1 MPENTATKKRCI
13 TDFSNL
19 AAQKWE
25 IVNDGVM
32 GGRSDSSFQINKKGN
47 AVFIGTISLQNNGGF
62 ASVRNHESLN
72 LEGFQSLKLHLK
84 GDGKR
89 YCFRLRTADNGGVHR
104 FSYDYRFET
113 EADRW
118 IDVVLPLSGF
128 RPFFR
133 GRPLKDVPSPDLSK
147 IRLYGFLISDK
158 QEGPFRL
165 EVESIWALFSGNQ
178 S

>member
-1 MPENTATKKRCI
+1 MTANSGTEEHCI
-13 TDFSNL
+13 TAFSNL

-32 GGRSDSSFQINKKGN
+32 GGCSDSTFQINDKGN
-47 AVFIGTISLQNNGGF
+47 AVFIGTISLENNGGF

-72 LEGFQSLKLHLK
+72 LEGFKSLKLHVK

-89 YCFRLRTADNGGVHR
+89 YCFRLRTAANGGVHR

-113 EADRW
+113 EAECW
-118 IDVVLPLSGF
+118 IDVDLPLSGF

-133 GRPLKDVPSPDLSK
+133 GKPLKDVPPLDLSK

-165 EVESIWALFSGNQ
+165 EIANIRGALS
-178 S
+178 

>member
-1 MPENTATKKRCI
+1 MTANSGTEEHCI
-13 TDFSNL
+13 TNFTNL

-32 GGRSDSSFQINKKGN
+32 GGQSESSFQINEKGN
-47 AVFIGTISLQNNGGF
+47 AVFIGSISLENNGGF
-62 ASVRNHESLN
+62 ASVRNHKSLN
-72 LEGFQSLKLHLK
+72 LEGFKSLKLHVK

-89 YCFRLRTADNGGVHR
+89 YCFRLRTASNGGVHR

-113 EADRW
+113 EAEHW
-118 IDVVLPLSGF
+118 IDVDLPLSGF

-133 GRPLKDVPSPDLSK
+133 GNPLKDVPPLDLSK

-165 EVESIWALFSGNQ
+165 EIADIWAIRN
-178 S
+178 